1 MLGRGN
7 CYNNI
12 NLAKEGGRAL
22 NYYER
27 IQKAI
32 DYIEASLEEEMKIED
47 IAKEAFM
54 SVSNFYRM
62 FFAITGYQAKEYI
75 RCRRISCA
83 AHDLKQGKEKIIEV
97 AVKYAYNSVDA
108 FSRSFKSITG
118 FLPSKY
124 TDSIKNYVFERVD
137 VMDKYF
143 EVQDSE
149 VAEQY
154 PDIKV
159 LKEMKAMRVAYYC
172 YYGKNPEDGA
182 FSVMQDWVKKN
193 NIDINNGNYRI
204 FGYNAPDTD
213 ASGEEYGYEVCI
225 TIPEDLVVEDEKVK
239 TKELS
244 GGLYAVTAIKRGEC
258 LGEAIIKG
266 WQRFQKWLEGSKYVY
281 GEAQWLEEH
290 LGFTQDMEHI
300 GGVDLYMPILLRSD
314 LKAEET
320 EELLSPLT
328 CVSYTVK
335 GKNAENKARKYLFD
349 WAKNNGIE
357 FQKAET
363 RLFAFYNFEK
373 IGTPEYFYTLY
384 LTIPEA
390 LEIKDEKLIKEIF
403 TGGLYLKRFIK
414 YKMNSQSWFNFI
426 KSIEHNE
433 KYCFGSHHFMEEYVI
448 NEPMIDGDTDIVQYM
463 PVMRRI

>member
-1 MLGRGN
+1 M
-7 CYNNI
+7 
-12 NLAKEGGRAL
+12 

-62 FFAITGYQAKEYI
+62 FFTITGFQVKEYI
-75 RCRRISCA
+75 RCRRICCA
-83 AHDLKQGKEKIIEV
+83 AHDLKENKEKILEV
-97 AVKYAYNSVDA
+97 AIKYAYNSVDA
-108 FSRSFKSITG
+108 FSRSFKGITG

-124 TDSIKNYVFERVD
+124 ADSMKNYIFERID

-143 EVQDSE
+143 EAQDRE
-149 VAEQY
+149 IAEKY

-172 YYGKNPEDGA
+172 YYGKNPENGA
-182 FSVMQDWVKKN
+182 FSVMKEWTKKN
-193 NIDINNGNYRI
+193 NIDINNGKYRI
-204 FGYNAPDTD
+204 FGYNAPEND
-213 ASGEEYGYEVCI
+213 AYGKEYSYEICI
-225 TIPEDLVVEDEKVK
+225 TIAEDLVVEDEKVK

-244 GGLYAVTAIKRGEC
+244 GGLYAVTAIRPGEC
-258 LGEAIIKG
+258 LGEEIMKG

-281 GEAQWLEEH
+281 GETQWLEEH
-290 LGFTQDMEHI
+290 LGFTEDMEHI

-314 LKAEET
+314 LKTEER
-320 EELLSPLT
+320 EELLSPFI

-335 GKNAENKARKYLFD
+335 GNNAENKARKYLFN

-357 FQKAET
+357 FSKNET

-373 IGTPEYFYTLY
+373 VGTPEFFYTLY
-384 LTIPEA
+384 LTIPE
-390 LEIKDEKLIKEIF
+390 EFEVKDDKLIRETF
-403 TGGLYLKRFIK
+403 TGGLYLKRFVK
-414 YKMNSQSWFNFI
+414 YKVNAQSWFNFI
-426 KSIEHNE
+426 KSIECNE
-433 KYCFGSHHFMEEYVI
+433 KYGFGSHRFMEEYVI
-448 NEPMIDGDTDIVQYM
+448 SEPMINRDTDIVQYM
-463 PVMRRI
+463 PVVRKI